1 MSANGAA
8 RLSSVRFQPLTLARR
23 FQAPEQ
29 QRQQAVDPRC
39 ELWIAPFLG
48 MRGMMEADSGVKNR
62 ARRGFDVGDMERAL
76 LDAVG
81 QDMRDLIDQTLLV
94 RLHDVTRLLR
104 QRQIGRE

>member
-29 QRQQAVDPRC
+29 QRQQRVDPRGQRR
-39 ELWIAPFLG
+39 IAPFLG
-48 MRGMMEADSGVKNR
+48 MRGMMEADSGVENR
-62 ARRGFDVGDMERAL
+62 ARRRFYGGDMERAL

-81 QDMRDLIDQTLLV
+81 QDMRGLIDQTLLM
-94 RLHDVTRLLR
+94 RLNDVT
-104 QRQIGRE
+104 